1 MFLRVC
7 VCVVCFGSGVFR
19 RNARL
24 SHARLSD
31 DLHPRHDQ
39 MLTRFTPGFAFIFL
53 YDCTART
60 PSCCSLLL
68 NKEDLA
74 LFHPAVPKYLIPAV
88 RVPHPDS
95 TASLLFGCTSI
106 PSGLY
111 RITAP

>member
-1 MFLRVC
+1 MYVCVSFALDRVC
-7 VCVVCFGSGVFR
+7 LGET
-19 RNARL
+19 
-24 SHARLSD
+24 HASPTHASPTISIPD
-31 DLHPRHDQ
+31 
-39 MLTRFTPGFAFIFL
+39 MLTRFTSGFAFIWL

-60 PSCCSLLL
+60 PSRCSLLL

-74 LFHPAVPKYLIPAV
+74 LSHPAVPKYLIPAV